1 MIERISAMSFNGA
14 EGMAFEQFFLKRLNT
29 TRATRDM
36 LEATLLEL
44 HQGGEIVVVDES
56 GAPPRVPS
64 VGRAIMF
71 FACRRSALS
80 RFLGGLRSKRVAVC
94 SSRNTSQRA
103 GEHGTE
109 WATC

>member
-1 MIERISAMSFNGA
+1 MSFNGA

-56 GAPPRVPS
+56 GAPP
-64 VGRAIMF
+64 G
-71 FACRRSALS
+71 CRQSEEQLCFSPVVAAL
-80 RFLGGLRSKRVAVC
+80 FLVFLAASG
-94 SSRNTSQRA
+94 QR
-103 GEHGTE
+103 E
-109 WATC
+109 